1 VRDTTDIMR
10 LTDDEK
16 MQREIAE
23 TIIYVSHPGNR
34 RAKER
39 AILEYRHNR
48 DMILWDRQWK
58 SGKATL

>member
-1 VRDTTDIMR
+1 MR